1 MQRNST
7 ILDEFKNLVDQDNFD
22 RLPVTQKILV
32 IQKLTEAGTIMRRYT
47 GVK

>member
-1 MQRNST
+1 MQRNNT
-7 ILDEFKNLVDQDNFD
+7 ILEEFKSLVDQGSFD
-22 RLPVTQKILV
+22 KLPVTQKILV

>member
-1 MQRNST
+1 MTNNS
-7 ILDEFKNLVDQDNFD
+7 IFNEFKTLVDQDSFD

-32 IQKLTEAGTIMRRYT
+32 IKKLTEAGTIMRRYT

>member
-1 MQRNST
+1 MQRNNT
-7 ILDEFKNLVDQDNFD
+7 ILQEFKSLVDQDSFD
-22 RLPVTQKILV
+22 KLPVTQKILV

>member
-1 MQRNST
+1 MQSNS

-22 RLPVTQKILV
+22 KLPVTQKILV
-32 IQKLTEAGTIMRRYT
+32 IQKLTEAGEVMRRYT

>member
-7 ILDEFKNLVDQDNFD
+7 ILDQFKKLVDQDSFNS
-22 RLPVTQKILV
+22 LPVTQKILV
-32 IQKLTEAGTIMRRYT
+32 IQKLTEAGKIMRRYT